1 MIRNANDN
9 SHFHFNENSVQEV
22 YKEIRKLSTRKSAQS
37 TEENADI
44 FADYVCRFFSES
56 IKKSTFPSI
65 LKNANVIPVF
75 K

>member
-37 TEENADI
+37 TDIPIRVPRENANI
-44 FADYVCRFFSES
+44 FADFICGFF
-56 IKKSTFPSI
+56 
-65 LKNANVIPVF
+65 N
-75 K
+75 